1 MQTRFALPISL
12 ACALTLSA
20 CTDPSMIGSEN
31 RTRDGAILGGALGAM
46 AGILSSDDNAKGAAI
61 GGAIGAGIG
70 GVIGNQLDAQ
80 AADLESSLNSDGIE
94 IVNTGDR
101 LIVTMPDDLLFEVDS
116 AVVRADLRVELRAL
130 ADSLIKFP
138 DTTVDVIGH
147 TDNTGAASYNQEL
160 SARRAS
166 SVTAVLI
173 DSGVTSSRLRSY
185 GVGED
190 QPVAS
195 NLTPE
200 GRAQN
205 RRVEIVIRPNA

>member
-46 AGILSSDDNAKGAAI
+46 AGILSSDNNAKGAAI

-116 AVVRADLRVELRAL
+116 AVVRPDLRVELRAL

-138 DTTVDVIGH
+138 DTTVDVIGP

>member
-1 MQTRFALPISL
+1 MQIRFALPISL

-116 AVVRADLRVELRAL
+116 AVVRPDLRVELRAL

>member
-1 MQTRFALPISL
+1 MRP
-12 ACALTLSA
+12 
-20 CTDPSMIGSEN
+20 
-31 RTRDGAILGGALGAM
+31 
-46 AGILSSDDNAKGAAI
+46 
-61 GGAIGAGIG
+61 
-70 GVIGNQLDAQ
+70 
-80 AADLESSLNSDGIE
+80 
-94 IVNTGDR
+94 
-101 LIVTMPDDLLFEVDS
+101 
-116 AVVRADLRVELRAL
+116 DLRVELRAL